1 MLSEPLKK
9 LTSLLLVVII
19 LAATTLCLCRE
30 THATGQPESAA
41 ASCAA
46 AADHCP
52 VCPACPACPDKGG
65 SDADHDAAS
74 CFCPCHLPL
83 IVQPVRICPAPLISR
98 LFFFEPLTVFPEVY
112 LPKFIPPQI
121 TA

>member
-19 LAATTLCLCRE
+19 LVASTLCLCRE
-30 THATGQPESAA
+30 THATGQPETAA
-41 ASCAA
+41 VSCD
-46 AADHCP
+46 ADADP
-52 VCPACPACPDKGG
+52 SCPACPDKGG

-83 IVQPVRICPAPLISR
+83 IVQPVRICPAPLMSR